1 MKTTYQVPESRMFSS
16 RLPPPKH
23 SQPQTSTDLSSD
35 RLEPAILTNEIAQSV
50 KLDDFVPKRQSNFEL
65 PVPLPTQTD
74 IQECAARTKSY
85 IQRLVNAKLS
95 SSNNKAS
102 SRYVTET
109 QQAPTS
115 LTLDN
120 GRQIEVVSKQM
131 DPLLPRFVGKKARKV
146 VAPTVSDEV
155 VPVLHMGGSNE
166 TGEADPNDWK
176 IPAAVSNWKNPN
188 GYTVALERRVG
199 KADDGERV
207 INDGF
212 MKLSEA
218 LEGADKK
225 ARQEI
230 KSKMDLKRRA
240 MEQEALAK
248 ESKLKELSQRA
259 RQHHGAPQT
268 GAVVK
273 PKKQM
278 STVARLKELAYS
290 QGRDVSD
297 KVILGAA
304 RRSEQPDLQYDSRFF
319 TRGANASSKR
329 HEDQVY
335 DNPLFAQQDIDSIY
349 KTNHEQLDQAVNAKS
364 EGASGSHGPI
374 QFTKAES
381 KDKPDEYGV
390 QK

>member
-1 MKTTYQVPESRMFSS
+1 M
-16 RLPPPKH
+16 
-23 SQPQTSTDLSSD
+23 SSD
-35 RLEPAILTNEIAQSV
+35 RVEPAILTDQIAKNV
-50 KLDDFVPKRQSNFEL
+50 KLDDFIPKRQSNFEL
-65 PVPLPTQTD
+65 SVPLPTKAE
-74 IQECAARTKSY
+74 IQECTARTKSY
-85 IQRLVNAKLS
+85 IQRLVNAKLAN
-95 SSNNKAS
+95 SNNRAS

-109 QQAPTS
+109 HQAPAS
-115 LTLDN
+115 LLLN
-120 GRQIEVVSKQM
+120 NSHHIEVVSKQM

-146 VAPTVSDEV
+146 VAPTENDEV
-155 VPVLHMGGSNE
+155 VPVLHMDGSNDR
-166 TGEADPNDWK
+166 GEADPNEWK

-199 KADDGERV
+199 KALGNENNT

-218 LEGADKK
+218 LENADKK

-230 KSKMDLKRRA
+230 RSKMELKRLA
-240 MEQEALAK
+240 MEQEMLAK

-259 RQHHGAPQT
+259 RYHNGTPQT
-268 GAVVK
+268 GAIVK
-273 PKKQM
+273 PKKQT

-290 QGRDVSD
+290 QGRDVSE

-304 RRSEQPDLQYDSRFF
+304 KRSEQPDLQYDSRFF
-319 TRGANASSKR
+319 TRGANASAKR

-335 DNPLFAQQDIDSIY
+335 DNPLFVQQDIESIY
-349 KTNHEQLDQAVNAKS
+349 KTNYEKLYEAVNVKS

-381 KDKPDEYGV
+381 DDKSDNYGAHAQDEH
-390 QK
+390 

>member
-1 MKTTYQVPESRMFSS
+1 MLSS

-23 SQPQTSTDLSSD
+23 SQRQISSTLSSD
-35 RLEPAILTNEIAQSV
+35 RVEPKILTNQIAKNI
-50 KLDDFVPKRQSNFEL
+50 KLDDFIPKRQSNFEL
-65 PVPLPTQTD
+65 SVPLPTKAD
-74 IQECAARTKSY
+74 IQECTARTKSY

-95 SSNNKAS
+95 NSNNRAS

-109 QQAPTS
+109 HQAPAD
-115 LTLDN
+115 LILNN
-120 GRQIEVVSKQM
+120 GRHIEVVSKQM

-146 VAPTVSDEV
+146 VAPAENDEV
-155 VPVLHMGGSNE
+155 VPVLHMGGSNDKE
-166 TGEADPNDWK
+166 EADPNDWK

-199 KADDGERV
+199 KSSNNESN

-212 MKLSEA
+212 AKLSEA
-218 LEGADKK
+218 LENADKK

-230 KSKMDLKRRA
+230 KSKMELKRIA

-248 ESKLKELSQRA
+248 ESKLKELSQRS
-259 RQHHGAPQT
+259 RYHNVSSQT

-290 QGRDVSD
+290 QGRDVSE

-304 RRSEQPDLQYDSRFF
+304 KRSEQPDLQYDSRYF
-319 TRGANASSKR
+319 TRGANASAKR

-335 DNPLFAQQDIDSIY
+335 DSPLFVQQDIESIY
-349 KTNHEQLDQAVNAKS
+349 KTNYEQLDQAVNLKS
-364 EGASGSHGPI
+364 KGANGSHGPI

-381 KDKPDEYGV
+381 NDKPEDYGA
-390 QK
+390 QNEQ

>member
-1 MKTTYQVPESRMFSS
+1 MFSS

-23 SQPQTSTDLSSD
+23 SQAQVSTTSSSD
-35 RLEPAILTNEIAQSV
+35 RVEPAILTDQIAKNV
-50 KLDDFVPKRQSNFEL
+50 KLDDFIPKRQSNFEL
-65 PVPLPTQTD
+65 SVPLPTQAD
-74 IQECAARTKSY
+74 IQECSTRTKSY

-95 SSNNKAS
+95 NSNNRAS

-109 QQAPTS
+109 HQAPTNLILNNS
-115 LTLDN
+115 
-120 GRQIEVVSKQM
+120 RHIEVVSKQM

-146 VAPTVSDEV
+146 VAPTENDEV
-155 VPVLHMGGSNE
+155 VPVLHTDGSNDKE
-166 TGEADPNDWK
+166 EADPNDWK

-199 KADDGERV
+199 KAPDNENA

-212 MKLSEA
+212 MKLSKA
-218 LEGADKK
+218 LENADKK

-230 KSKMDLKRRA
+230 KYKMELKRLA
-240 MEQEALAK
+240 MEQETLAK

-259 RQHHGAPQT
+259 RYHNGTPQT

-273 PKKQM
+273 PKKQT

-290 QGRDVSD
+290 QGRDVSE

-304 RRSEQPDLQYDSRFF
+304 KRSEQPDLQYDSRFF
-319 TRGANASSKR
+319 TRGANASAKR

-335 DNPLFAQQDIDSIY
+335 DNPLFVQQDIESIY
-349 KTNHEQLDQAVNAKS
+349 KTNYEQLDQAVNVKS
-364 EGASGSHGPI
+364 EGSSGSHGPI

-381 KDKPDEYGV
+381 DDKSDNFGAQAQDE
-390 QK
+390 Q

>member
-1 MKTTYQVPESRMFSS
+1 MFSN

-23 SQPQTSTDLSSD
+23 SEGRVSTALSSD
-35 RLEPAILTNEIAQSV
+35 RVEPAILTDQIAKNV
-50 KLDDFVPKRQSNFEL
+50 KLDDFIPKRQSNFEL
-65 PVPLPTQTD
+65 SVPLPTKAE
-74 IQECAARTKSY
+74 IQECTARTKSY
-85 IQRLVNAKLS
+85 IQRLVNAKLAN
-95 SSNNKAS
+95 SNNRAS

-109 QQAPTS
+109 HQAPAS
-115 LTLDN
+115 LLLN
-120 GRQIEVVSKQM
+120 NSHHIEVVSKQM

-146 VAPTVSDEV
+146 VAPTENDEV
-155 VPVLHMGGSNE
+155 VPVLHMDGSNDR
-166 TGEADPNDWK
+166 GEADPNEWK

-199 KADDGERV
+199 KALGNENNT

-218 LEGADKK
+218 LENADKK

-230 KSKMDLKRRA
+230 RSKMELKRLA
-240 MEQEALAK
+240 MEQEMLAK

-259 RQHHGAPQT
+259 RYHNGTPQT
-268 GAVVK
+268 GAIVK
-273 PKKQM
+273 PKKQT

-290 QGRDVSD
+290 QGRDVSE
-297 KVILGAA
+297 KVILSAA
-304 RRSEQPDLQYDSRFF
+304 KRSEQPDLQYDSRFF
-319 TRGANASSKR
+319 TRGANASAKR

-335 DNPLFAQQDIDSIY
+335 DNPLFVQQDIESIY
-349 KTNHEQLDQAVNAKS
+349 KTNYEKLDEAVNVKS

-381 KDKPDEYGV
+381 DDKSDNYGAQAQDEH
-390 QK
+390 

>member
-1 MKTTYQVPESRMFSS
+1 MFSS

-23 SQPQTSTDLSSD
+23 SQAQASTALSSA
-35 RLEPAILTNEIAQSV
+35 RVEPSILTNQIAQNV
-50 KLDDFVPKRQSNFEL
+50 RLDDFIPKRQSNFEL
-65 PVPLPTQTD
+65 SVPLPTQLD
-74 IQECAARTKSY
+74 VQECAAKTKSY
-85 IQRLVNAKLS
+85 VQRLVNAKLS

-109 QQAPTS
+109 HQASTN

-120 GRQIEVVSKQM
+120 GRRVEVVSKQM

-146 VAPTVSDEV
+146 VAPTESDEV
-155 VPVLHMGGSNE
+155 VPVLHMGGSNDTE
-166 TGEADPNDWK
+166 EANPSDWN

-199 KADDGERV
+199 KASSDENV
-207 INDGF
+207 INEGF

-218 LEGADKK
+218 LEDADKK

-230 KSKMDLKRRA
+230 RSKMDLKRVA
-240 MEQEALAK
+240 MEQEMLAK

-259 RQHHGAPQT
+259 RYHHVAPQT

-290 QGRDVSD
+290 QGRDVSE

-304 RRSEQPDLQYDSRFF
+304 KRSEQPDLQYDSRFF
-319 TRGANASSKR
+319 TRGANASAKR

-335 DNPLFAQQDIDSIY
+335 DNPLFVQQDIDSIY
-349 KTNHEQLDQAVNAKS
+349 KTKYEQLDQAVNAKG
-364 EGASGSHGPI
+364 EGASASHGPI

-381 KDKPDEYGV
+381 DDKSDNYGV

>member
-1 MKTTYQVPESRMFSS
+1 MFSS

-23 SQPQTSTDLSSD
+23 SQPQASTALSSD

-50 KLDDFVPKRQSNFEL
+50 KLDDFIPKRQSNFEL
-65 PVPLPTQTD
+65 SVPLPAQTD

-85 IQRLVNAKLS
+85 IQRLVNAKMS
-95 SSNNKAS
+95 NSNNKAS

-109 QQAPTS
+109 HQAPTS
-115 LTLDN
+115 LTLSN

-146 VAPTVSDEV
+146 VAPTASDEV
-155 VPVLHMGGSNE
+155 VPVLHMGGGND

-199 KADDGERV
+199 KAAADNERV

-212 MKLSEA
+212 MKLSQA

-259 RQHHGAPQT
+259 RQHHGVPQT

-304 RRSEQPDLQYDSRFF
+304 KRSEQPDLQYDSRFF
-319 TRGANASSKR
+319 TRGANASAKR

-335 DNPLFAQQDIDSIY
+335 DNPLFVQQDIDTIY
-349 KTNHEQLDQAVNAKS
+349 KTNYEQLDQAVNAKS
-364 EGASGSHGPI
+364 EGDSRSHGPI

-381 KDKPDEYGV
+381 KDKSDNYGV